1 MNKGVHGFTGVLS
14 LSIELCSTFTYRS
27 TITFWQAVK
36 QPLRAVLTLSKEAV
50 ASFML
55 SVLTMSTAQ

>member
-1 MNKGVHGFTGVLS
+1 MDSLGFCICL
-14 LSIELCSTFTYRS
+14 LNCARS
-27 TITFWQAVK
+27 TITFRQAAK
-36 QPLRAVLTLSKEAV
+36 QSLRAVLTLSKEAV

>member
-1 MNKGVHGFTGVLS
+1 MDSLGFC
-14 LSIELCSTFTYRS
+14 LCLLNCARS

-36 QPLRAVLTLSKEAV
+36 QPLRAVLTSSKEAV
-50 ASFML
+50 ALFML